1 MPGDGTMSSTL
12 AENAIISE
20 ENNREEICLKDEIC
34 GSVSVVHYVGSL
46 LDGSNF
52 VSTRA
57 GNEPITFKLGHG
69 DIVGGLDRG
78 ILTMMKGEIAIFTL
92 PPELAYGAIGMA
104 GVPPNSTVQFEVELL
119 SWITMVDVCRD
130 GGIIKKIMENGE
142 QIGPP
147 GDLDEVRVNYKAM
160 LVDGT
165 IVAKTPE
172 EGVEFYVKDG
182 HFCPALAKAIK
193 TMKRGERVNLVVQP
207 QYAFGEAGRK
217 SDNELSFI
225 PPNSVLS
232 IFVELLSFKPV
243 IDITGD
249 LKVTKKVLKEGEGT
263 VTANEGAAVTIR
275 YTAMLED
282 GTAFQRK
289 GFDDKQPLQFITD
302 EGWYVTSNSN
312 ICCLFS
318 LPLSRGGEQVIA
330 GLDRA
335 VSTMKKNECA
345 IITISPEYGFGST
358 GVNPDLSCSTI
369 INNSE
374 KAPWEMSTPERIE
387 AAGRKKE
394 EGNQL
399 FKNGKYQRAAK
410 KYEKVPQA
418 VDYVS
423 QDGTYSDEDEKIL
436 KSLRVSCWLNGASC
450 CVKLNNFGEAI
461 NLCSRRAQAY
471 IGVSELLLAE
481 VDIKKAL
488 EVDPQNREVKLM
500 QNNLKQLQAE
510 SNKRDAKLYRA
521 MFSPESTDASIRT
534 KRLKKADDNTKD
546 ENVAAMETDNIVVN
560 PVLLTQSQDDV

>member
-1 MPGDGTMSSTL
+1 MAEFSKVNIKDIEDDDAEEEAGEEVESAPPLERLYVMFDVVL
-12 AENAIISE
+12 AVILIGL
-20 ENNREEICLKDEIC
+20 LKIYPLL
-34 GSVSVVHYVGSL
+34 SVVHYVGSL

-69 DIVGGLDRG
+69 NIVGGLDRG

-92 PPELAYGAIGMA
+92 PPELAYGAIGTA

-119 SWITMVDVCRD
+119 SWITVVDVCRD

-182 HFCPALAKAIK
+182 HFCPALAKALK

-207 QYAFGEAGRK
+207 QCRILLYQFCYFQYWSLRLMSSYSPNYFRCFREAGRK

-282 GTAFQRK
+282 GTIFDRK
-289 GFDDKQPLQFITD
+289 GFDDEQPLQFITD
-302 EGWYVTSNSN
+302 E
-312 ICCLFS
+312 
-318 LPLSRGGEQVIA
+318 EQVIA

-335 VSTMKKNECA
+335 
-345 IITISPEYGFGST
+345 
-358 GVNPDLSCSTI
+358 
-369 INNSE
+369 E

-436 KSLRVSCWLNGASC
+436 KSLRVSGWLNGAAC
-450 CVKLNNFGEAI
+450 CVKLNNFGKPSI
-461 NLCSRRAQAY
+461 YVRRRAQAY

-521 MFSPESTDASIRT
+521 MFSPQSTDASIRT
-534 KRLKKADDNTKD
+534 KVSCQVQSKA
-546 ENVAAMETDNIVVN
+546 
-560 PVLLTQSQDDV
+560 VLS